1 MLPTPGRP
9 SMVGE
14 PHPGDE
20 GPFMGT
26 LGWERGL
33 LGTIHYSSYLM
44 VNPLR
49 YSVMWASR
57 CSGVI

>member
-9 SMVGE
+9 SMVGV
-14 PHPGDE
+14 
-20 GPFMGT
+20 PFMGT